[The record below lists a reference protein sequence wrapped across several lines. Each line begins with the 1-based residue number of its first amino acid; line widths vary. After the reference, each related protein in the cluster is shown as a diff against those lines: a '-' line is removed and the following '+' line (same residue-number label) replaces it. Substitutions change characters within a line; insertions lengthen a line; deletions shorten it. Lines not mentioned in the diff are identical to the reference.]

1 MQWIYDRGLTAGA
14 VTLVVSAVVLG
25 ASLTRALRSE
35 PAPVREPRGAAGV
48 PVNVPADIP
57 ADQVPAREPT
67 LPSEQHT
74 GIEPVSST
82 AVQQAANRAPFDPER
97 QPPRERYRLPGADE
111 QVPVLTASPELPPVP
126 ALRVLGTISG
136 AGGGVAVIQA
146 AGDSPKIVSVG
157 QTIGGYRL
165 AAVRE
170 EAVTVASGDFEI
182 ELSLET
188 GTATA
193 EAESQN
199 PWERGSWREQQN
211 MEAIIRAMQERLGTR
226 IVMGED
232 GRAYAVGE
240 DGSRREIQLP
250 GMFGGRGGR
259 GGAGRTVTS
268 TRIPPASGPGSDDDM
283 SISEGGYRS

>member
-1 MQWIYDRGLTAGA
+1 MRRLRDRWKIAGA
-14 VTLVVSAVVLG
+14 LMLAGSGLILGATLV
-25 ASLTRALRSE
+25 RALRSE
-35 PAPVREPRGAAGV
+35 PV
-48 PVNVPADIP
+48 PPADSPP
-57 ADQVPAREPT
+57 AADVTGQDVSSIALQVPTASGPEA
-67 LPSEQHT
+67 
-74 GIEPVSST
+74 EPVSP
-82 AVQQAANRAPFDPER
+82 AEVRQAADRAPFDPER
-97 QPPRERYRLPGADE
+97 RPPLGRYRLPGTDE
-111 QVPVLTASPELPPVP
+111 QMFVLTESPELPPVP

-136 AGGGVAVIQA
+136 AGGGIAVIQA
-146 AGDSPKIVSVG
+146 AGESPKIVSVG

-188 GTATA
+188 GTAA
-193 EAESQN
+193 AQAESQN
-199 PWERGSWREQQN
+199 PWERGSWRGQQD

-232 GRAYAVGE
+232 GRAYSVAE

-268 TRIPPASGPGSDDDM
+268 TRIPPASGPEPGDDM
-283 SISEGGYRS
+283 STSEGGYRS